1 MKKLSMLD
9 VYYLFKQSYEKDDGK
24 LLDYDFVALMAAMD
38 EFGLKLS
45 MHQKEQIGERL
56 YEKYE
61 SEVEEYND
69 YLIKCERESMEE
81 DIAKDAYYNEKYGG

>member
-38 EFGLKLS
+38 EFGLKLPIC
-45 MHQKEQIGERL
+45 QKEQIGERL

-69 YLIKCERESMEE
+69 YVLKCERESMEE
-81 DIAKDAYYNEKYGG
+81 DIAKDAYYNEKYGR

>member
-45 MHQKEQIGERL
+45 INQKEQIGERL

-69 YLIKCERESMEE
+69 YVLKCERESMEE

>member
-1 MKKLSMLD
+1 MLD

-45 MHQKEQIGERL
+45 INQEEQIGERL

-69 YLIKCERESMEE
+69 YVLKCERESMEE
-81 DIAKDAYYNEKYGG
+81 DIAKDAYYNEKYGR

>member
-24 LLDYDFVALMAAMD
+24 LLDYDFVALMAAVD
-38 EFGLKLS
+38 EFGLKLF

-69 YLIKCERESMEE
+69 YLLKAERESMEE
-81 DIAKDAYYNEKYGG
+81 DMAMEAYYNEKYGR

>member
-1 MKKLSMLD
+1 MLD

-24 LLDYDFVALMAAMD
+24 LLDYDFVALMAAID
-38 EFGLKLS
+38 EFGLKLF
-45 MHQKEQIGERL
+45 MQQKEQIGERL

-69 YLIKCERESMEE
+69 YVLKAERESMEE
-81 DIAKDAYYNEKYGG
+81 DAAKDAYYNEKYGR

>member
-45 MHQKEQIGERL
+45 INQEEQIGERL

-69 YLIKCERESMEE
+69 YLIKCEAESLKE
-81 DIAKDAYYNEKYGG
+81 DIAKDAYYNEKYGR

>member
-45 MHQKEQIGERL
+45 INQEEQIGERL

-69 YLIKCERESMEE
+69 YVLKCERESMEE
-81 DIAKDAYYNEKYGG
+81 DIAKDAYYNEKYGR